1 MQAQSQKIECA
12 DYVKTITDLTD
23 KVTDVTKAQIL
34 KEVNDAGDAMKY
46 WDILGKY
53 SDVLFT
59 YDEDGAVKEYTF
71 DESSGFGKF
80 AKAEGYASTGISI
93 LSTGLEDVMGF
104 IQLDSKLKAYQ
115 ENKDFLNEVIRSA
128 DDLPSELRY
137 AAYLIRE
144 EMEAGA
150 GANIR
155 DLGLDIM
162 NLTLKTSKLTKNMFT
177 DVLKA
182 HGISA
187 PGALTGFLAQVDIGV
202 WFSNKLVNMGSVVK
216 KEAYVEG
223 YAYLAKH
230 FTKLLEQNKKA
241 FLNNRTEENAWNFY
255 NNYNTLYQ
263 IRQKGE
269 ESYLAMCNV
278 KGLAAGLAKKGINY
292 ELKEKVVDSILGILK
307 ERCQFTLPEG
317 MEIPKSASYH
327 SKFVVQCPVDLE
339 VVDSSGNVVVRL
351 SDQVES
357 DVTNSYGRFAVV
369 YMSYTDD
376 YAKVVCLNQDSGCSI
391 RAIGTDIGLV
401 SLEAALKADDGIIN
415 YKMNNEAVSKGT
427 VIYVD
432 SMGAGSGKDKLEYQK
447 WESDNPGEVESK
459 TMEPVQT
466 DQAEVAVSEIR
477 LDKDA
482 MELNQGEESI
492 INVSVY
498 PADAGNQ
505 RVRWMSGDD
514 AIAVVKDGKVS
525 AIGEGQTT
533 IYCIS
538 LDNLDV
544 SASCSVKVKPS
555 KGQGSG
561 GGSSKNTYS
570 ITYTLNGGS
579 VSGNPASY
587 TEDALPVTLKNPTRS
602 GYTFA
607 GWTGSNGNALQ
618 KTVTIAKGSK
628 GNKTYAANWSKNQGS
643 KTSINGAK
651 IRLKKASYTYD
662 GKKKQP
668 GVTVRIGSKTLRKGS
683 DYKLAYKN
691 NKKIGTASVVISGM
705 GEYTGNPRKNLRSFP
720 KEPP

>member
-432 SMGAGSGKDKLEYQK
+432 SMGAGSGLLILFL
-447 WESDNPGEVESK
+447 G
-459 TMEPVQT
+459 
-466 DQAEVAVSEIR
+466 
-477 LDKDA
+477 
-482 MELNQGEESI
+482 
-492 INVSVY
+492 
-498 PADAGNQ
+498 
-505 RVRWMSGDD
+505 
-514 AIAVVKDGKVS
+514 
-525 AIGEGQTT
+525 
-533 IYCIS
+533 
-538 LDNLDV
+538 
-544 SASCSVKVKPS
+544 
-555 KGQGSG
+555 
-561 GGSSKNTYS
+561 
-570 ITYTLNGGS
+570 
-579 VSGNPASY
+579 
-587 TEDALPVTLKNPTRS
+587 
-602 GYTFA
+602 
-607 GWTGSNGNALQ
+607 
-618 KTVTIAKGSK
+618 
-628 GNKTYAANWSKNQGS
+628 
-643 KTSINGAK
+643 
-651 IRLKKASYTYD
+651 
-662 GKKKQP
+662 
-668 GVTVRIGSKTLRKGS
+668 
-683 DYKLAYKN
+683 
-691 NKKIGTASVVISGM
+691 
-705 GEYTGNPRKNLRSFP
+705 
-720 KEPP
+720 